1 MFEISF
7 PLFYLPTPHLDDLST
22 RGLRFFILFFSCLH
36 DNDVYIPS
44 HLYLRYDREWA
55 STKAYLE
62 KGGGVRFYFT
72 CFVLGL
78 GRGCYRN
85 PSCICFALGVFLGIF
100 LRMFMFHHIPIFRRC
115 SFLLH
120 LGNSAFLNGFL

>member
-62 KGGGVRFYFT
+62 KGGG
-72 CFVLGL
+72 FVFILL
-78 GRGCYRN
+78 ALFWD
-85 PSCICFALGVFLGIF
+85 SVVVATETLLAFAS
-100 LRMFMFHHIPIFRRC
+100 H
-115 SFLLH
+115 
-120 LGNSAFLNGFL
+120 

>member
-36 DNDVYIPS
+36 DIDVYIPS

-62 KGGGVRFYFT
+62 KGG
-72 CFVLGL
+72 FVFILL
-78 GRGCYRN
+78 ALFWD
-85 PSCICFALGVFLGIF
+85 SVVVATETLLAFAS
-100 LRMFMFHHIPIFRRC
+100 H
-115 SFLLH
+115 
-120 LGNSAFLNGFL
+120 